1 MCKTLQL
8 TFALRNV
15 VFGPCFVPSAC
26 YGQGILPNICP
37 SQISKLCVRATAIP
51 EKSSFLLFIV
61 KTNDQTAT
69 HLIHSQVGLT
79 HGVITYVIL
88 VAYVVSTPFQSVLPP
103 KGLSGGKP
111 QFTSEAMK

>member
-1 MCKTLQL
+1 M
-8 TFALRNV
+8 RNV
-15 VFGPCFVPSAC
+15 VFGPCFVPPAC

-61 KTNDQTAT
+61 KTNDQTFFS
-69 HLIHSQVGLT
+69 LVEIHSQVDLT

>member
-8 TFALRNV
+8 TCALRNV

-37 SQISKLCVRATAIP
+37 SQISELCVRATTIP
-51 EKSSFLLFIV
+51 EKLSFILVRI
-61 KTNDQTAT
+61 KTNNQILVGID
-69 HLIHSQVGLT
+69 SQGNII
-79 HGVITYVIL
+79 HGVVTYVIL

-103 KGLSGGKP
+103 KGLSGGEP